1 MIISCNSCDK
11 KFVVPDE
18 AITSSGR
25 LVQCSSCGNKW
36 KQFPINKTPETKKIK
51 KKPVPIPV
59 KLNKNTKVPKS
70 RKIKTK
76 RKKGP
81 DLYSPEYLSKKHGIK
96 INSTQEV
103 HNKHLKDN
111 NKINFGFYNSLIVF
125 TILTIFVL
133 KVLHFSQETII
144 EFFPI
149 TEVYIEYLFETLMN
163 LKDIIQN
170 FFSGY

>member
-36 KQFPINKTPETKKIK
+36 KQFPINKIPETKKIK

-81 DLYSPEYLSKKHGIK
+81 DLYSPEYLSKKHGI
-96 INSTQEV
+96 T
-103 HNKHLKDN
+103 LKNVNYN
-111 NKINFGFYNSLIVF
+111 NDAKVMKKASFGFYNSLILFIVMAIAF
-125 TILTIFVL
+125 S
-133 KVLHFSQETII
+133 KSLHFFQDFIVQKIPMSEFYLNYFFETIRNI
-144 EFFPI
+144 
-149 TEVYIEYLFETLMN
+149 FEIWKN
-163 LKDIIQN
+163 LISN
-170 FFSGY
+170 Y